1 MLKTAVKRTKRPSQV
16 TPLEDRAPPSS
27 TSPEQICAD
36 TTVSRAFASEQRNTH
51 MQTVRSH
58 SRLCYLVFATTRCIK
73 RFHQRAEGECSV
85 HQFSHE
91 AHNGPAVC
99 LPLVCLSHLGC
110 FVQRSHVP
118 AQYSGG
124 HTGLNLMVLLNLPS
138 RHGLLTAGSLFDLT
152 HDPGFNPS
160 SGVAG
165 VCWQPL
171 PASKS

>member
-51 MQTVRSH
+51 TCKPSGVTRDSVTLFLQP
-58 SRLCYLVFATTRCIK
+58 LVASSGFIR
-73 RFHQRAEGECSV
+73 
-85 HQFSHE
+85 

-171 PASKS
+171 PASNS